1 MRKYILPL
9 KVSSIVVKVIAWIIL
24 LLGVMGA
31 VSMFTGTVPGNPRWM
46 GAIILIVYLIFF
58 GVLFFIAK
66 IADILVKVINAVQ
79 KE

>member
-46 GAIILIVYLIFF
+46 GVIILIVYLIFF